1 MFSGSSLDVEEE
13 EDDEKREQIEKMAK
27 AMGMTVEE
35 YQLGINARLRME
47 AAINNIRVTGGDA
60 AAGVTVERDGNTPPK
75 HLVVTVTE
83 EGKGMGKAKLE
94 KMLVEALKSAS
105 EKSKVARDEAQK
117 DMMKYISDSMKKMG
131 AM

>member
-13 EDDEKREQIEKMAK
+13 EDDEKREQMEKMAK
-27 AMGMTVEE
+27 AMGMSVEE

-47 AAINNIRVTGGDA
+47 EAINDIRAVGGDA
-60 AAGVTVERDGNTPPK
+60 SKGVTVERDGTSPPK
-75 HLVVTVTE
+75 HLVVPVTDD
-83 EGKGMGKAKLE
+83 GKALGKVALE
-94 KMLVEALKSAS
+94 KMLVEALKTSAD
-105 EKSKVARDEAQK
+105 KSKVARDEAQK